1 MDRHSRAVDRGSRV
15 PGAAAG
21 ADGRPAGFQVR
32 FHGRGGQGVVAAAEI
47 LSMAAFDEGRYAQA
61 FPSFGSER
69 MGAPVVSYCR
79 IDDRPIRT
87 HEPITDPDALLV
99 QDATLVHQVDLF
111 SGVAD
116 AAYVLVN
123 TSQDIAEL
131 GLGTLVARLST
142 DRVATCPA
150 TAIALE
156 HLGRPLP
163 NAALLG
169 GFAALTG
176 RVTLDALE
184 KAVTDRFPGAPG
196 VANVAAARAAYD
208 HVAGRDRHREVT
220 RAAAD

>member
-1 MDRHSRAVDRGSRV
+1 
-15 PGAAAG
+15 
-21 ADGRPAGFQVR
+21 
-32 FHGRGGQGVVAAAEI
+32 VAAAEI

-79 IDDRPIRT
+79 SDDGPIRT
-87 HEPITDPDALLV
+87 HEPIAEPDALIV

-111 SGVAD
+111 AGLSAD
-116 AAYVLVN
+116 AYVLVN
-123 TSQDIAEL
+123 TSQSFEGL
-131 GLGTLVARLST
+131 GLAEFASRFRT
-142 DRVATCPA
+142 DHLLTCPA

-176 RVTLDALE
+176 RVSLDALD
-184 KAVTDRFPGAPG
+184 KAIGERFPGSVG
-196 VANVAAARAAYD
+196 MANAAAARAAFEYVED
-208 HVAGRDRHREVT
+208 EAVVRRDREEV
-220 RAAAD
+220 AHAPAD